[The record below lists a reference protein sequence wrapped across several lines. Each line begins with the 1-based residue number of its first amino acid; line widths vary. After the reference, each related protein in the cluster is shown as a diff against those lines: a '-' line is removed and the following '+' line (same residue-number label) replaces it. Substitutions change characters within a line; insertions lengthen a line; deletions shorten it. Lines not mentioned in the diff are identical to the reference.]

1 MSVGQGIM
9 ELPRK
14 ETMKTVEELIA
25 FCKENI
31 AELDSYVLDN
41 DSDSEYF
48 SGVQSGYA
56 QVVMFMTGEDIV
68 LPQIPYPEM

>member
-1 MSVGQGIM
+1 
-9 ELPRK
+9 
-14 ETMKTVEELIA
+14 MKTVEELIA

-31 AELDSYVLDN
+31 AELDDYVLVN

-48 SGVQSGYA
+48 SGVQSAYA

>member
-1 MSVGQGIM
+1 
-9 ELPRK
+9 
-14 ETMKTVEELIA
+14 MKTVEELIA

-48 SGVQSGYA
+48 SGVQSAYA
-56 QVVMFMTGEDIV
+56 QVVMFMTGEDV
-68 LPQIPYPEM
+68 PVPQIPYPEM

>member
-1 MSVGQGIM
+1 
-9 ELPRK
+9 
-14 ETMKTVEELIA
+14 MKTIDELIA

-48 SGVQSGYA
+48 SGVQSAYA
-56 QVVMFMTGEDIV
+56 QVILFLTGEEIEV
-68 LPQIPYPEM
+68 PQIPYPEM